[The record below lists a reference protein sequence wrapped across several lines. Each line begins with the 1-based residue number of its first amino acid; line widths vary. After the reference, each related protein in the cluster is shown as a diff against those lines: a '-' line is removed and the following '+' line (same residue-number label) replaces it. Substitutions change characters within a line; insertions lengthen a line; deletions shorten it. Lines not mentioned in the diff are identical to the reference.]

1 MSLWAGSFSK
11 DAAADLP
18 SILHSNAK
26 PSSPPERFTPVILA
40 IPLSLHLTTPSV
52 RVFDILGRKLGETY
66 NKTNTGAD
74 GTPTTTNLI
83 KIKNKLNN

>member
-52 RVFDILGRKLGETY
+52 RVFDIWERKLGETI
-66 NKTNTGAD
+66 
-74 GTPTTTNLI
+74 I
-83 KIKNKLNN
+83 KQTLELMGHPLQQIS